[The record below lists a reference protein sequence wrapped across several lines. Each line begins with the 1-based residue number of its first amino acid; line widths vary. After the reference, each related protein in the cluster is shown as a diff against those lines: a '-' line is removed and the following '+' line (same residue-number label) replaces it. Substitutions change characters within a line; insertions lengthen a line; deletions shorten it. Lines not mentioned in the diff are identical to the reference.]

1 MRVLMTADNVGGV
14 WRYALELVDALAAE
28 GVEVTLATTGAPL
41 DRDQQAELSA
51 CRAAMTEHR
60 PFKLEWMDDPW
71 DDVARAG
78 QWLLDLRDR
87 SLPDVVHLNGYAA
100 AALPWDVPRLVVGH
114 SCVLSWFEAVRGKPA
129 PAEWEPYRRAVA
141 GGLAAADC
149 LVAPTRAMLA
159 ELRRLYEPRC
169 ERLVIPNG
177 CRPRT
182 LPAPKQ
188 PFVLGAGRLW
198 DDAKNAAALDRAAAR
213 LPWPVLLGGAEGP
226 PAAHAHVLGR
236 LSSSELADL
245 LAAAAIF
252 AAPARYEPFGL
263 AALEA
268 AQAGCAL
275 VLSDLATFR
284 EVWGDAALFVDPEDD
299 EALAAAL
306 LLLVE
311 EEPLRRKL
319 AERARRRAARYT
331 PQRMAA
337 AYADAYRALLAQE
350 PALEATG

>member
-268 AQAGCAL
+268 ARAGCAL
-275 VLSDLATFR
+275 VLGDIPSLR
-284 EVWGDAALFVDPEDD
+284 EVWGDAALYVAPSRPDELRDALDRLIED
-299 EALAAAL
+299 EALRAEAATAARVRSRRYT
-306 LLLVE
+306 VE
-311 EEPLRRKL
+311 RM
-319 AERARRRAARYT
+319 ARRYAGLYTRLARVGPVAA
-331 PQRMAA
+331 
-337 AYADAYRALLAQE
+337 
-350 PALEATG
+350 